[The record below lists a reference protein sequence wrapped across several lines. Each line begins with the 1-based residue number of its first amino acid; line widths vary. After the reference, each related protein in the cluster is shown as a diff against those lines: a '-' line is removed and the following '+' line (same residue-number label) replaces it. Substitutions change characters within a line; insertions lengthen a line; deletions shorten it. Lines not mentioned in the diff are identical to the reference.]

1 MNNEIT
7 ESQPQQMAVVAQSES
22 TAVMRMIEVAMSRPD
37 FDVAK
42 LMQLMEMK
50 ERFDATE
57 AKKAYVVAMA
67 EFKKNS
73 PEIYKDKNV
82 AFSGTSYSHAT
93 LGGICEV
100 VITSL
105 ADHGISH
112 RWDTTQPGNGLIV
125 VKCILTHNM
134 GHSESTQLEAPP
146 DNSGKKNSIQQ
157 LASTVTYLQR
167 YTLLA
172 ACGLATKDM
181 PDDDG
186 RGASPEPEVRDVIK
200 SLIGGKAF
208 DKAIAA
214 VKAGSYT
221 ASDINKYYAL
231 TPDQQTA
238 LDDATKES
246 K

>member
-1 MNNEIT
+1 
-7 ESQPQQMAVVAQSES
+7 MAVVAQSES